1 MTDSANTDYVA
12 GSCNIGPSEIHR
24 RYQVAITGGVLFL
37 LLSALLIATDQSA
50 TTKLVAFAPAM
61 LASVGYIQAR
71 NRFCFAYGLMGV
83 FNFDLAGDV
92 KKIKDQAALKADRA
106 NALRIILKSA
116 LLASTFTALVVLL

>member
-1 MTDSANTDYVA
+1 MTDSANTEYVA
-12 GSCNIGPSEIHR
+12 GSCNIGPAEIHR

-37 LLSALLIATDQSA
+37 LLSVLLIATDQSA
-50 TTKLVAFAPAM
+50 TTKLFAFAPAM

-83 FNFDLAGDV
+83 FNFDLAGDI

-106 NALRIILKSA
+106 NALRIIFKSA
-116 LLASTFTALVVLL
+116 LLASALTALVVLL

>member
-1 MTDSANTDYVA
+1 MTDSVNTDYVA
-12 GSCNIGPSEIHR
+12 GSCNIGSSEIHR

-37 LLSALLIATDQSA
+37 ILSTVLIASGQSA
-50 TTKLVAFAPAM
+50 TTKLIAFAPAM

-92 KKIKDQAALKADRA
+92 KKIKDPVALKADRA
-106 NALRIILKSA
+106 KALEIILKSA
-116 LLASTFTALVVLL
+116 LLASVLTAAVLLL

>member
-1 MTDSANTDYVA
+1 MTDSVNSDYVA

-116 LLASTFTALVVLL
+116 LLASALTALVVLL

>member
-1 MTDSANTDYVA
+1 MTDSVNTDYVA
-12 GSCNIGPSEIHR
+12 GSCNIGSSEIHR

-37 LLSALLIATDQSA
+37 ILSTVLIASGQSA
-50 TTKLVAFAPAM
+50 TTKLIAFAPAM

-92 KKIKDQAALKADRA
+92 KKIKDPVALKADRA
-106 NALRIILKSA
+106 KALEIILKSA
-116 LLASTFTALVVLL
+116 LLASVLTAAVLFL

>member
-1 MTDSANTDYVA
+1 MTDSTNTDYVA

-24 RYQVAITGGVLFL
+24 RYQVAIIGGVLFL
-37 LLSALLIATDQSA
+37 ILSALLISTDQSA

-61 LASVGYIQAR
+61 LASVGFIQAR

-83 FNFDLAGDV
+83 FNFDHAGDV

-106 NALRIILKSA
+106 NAFKIIFKSA
-116 LLASTFTALVVLL
+116 LLAFTLTAVGVLI